1 MAVSEGITIVF
12 IVFAVIFAS
21 LALAIQV
28 AIILWRKFHPR
39 SFETV
44 TFCALCWIPPIV
56 AFMTS
61 SWWFIIFWSIF
72 FSISMLALF
81 KAHQRPLLS
90 STPGVIFN
98 WFYLVHN
105 CSFLLWMIGSMT
117 FVIGFFIGVSWL
129 MNSGTLCTL
138 NGVYFGLVGDDI
150 AMHITDNLFLKSSV
164 YHQDNA
170 LPKYFDDPFRCSLCG
185 YFVSNETRCSISCDH
200 IYHEHCIRG
209 WHMVGKK
216 SSCPICREKVDYR
229 FDRNPWETPDAVL
242 QAYHKFI
249 RWLVIYL
256 PMFFI
261 AFGILFSVYI
271 V

>member
-12 IVFAVIFAS
+12 IGFTVIFAS

-61 SWWFIIFWSIF
+61 SWWFIIFLSIF

-105 CSFLLWMIGSMT
+105 CSFLLWMIGSVT

-164 YHQDNA
+164 YHQDNV

-185 YFVSNETRCSISCDH
+185 YFVSNETRCSITVAVI
-200 IYHEHCIRG
+200 IYTMNIVFAAG
-209 WHMVGKK
+209 
-216 SSCPICREKVDYR
+216 I
-229 FDRNPWETPDAVL
+229 
-242 QAYHKFI
+242 
-249 RWLVIYL
+249 WLAKNLVVQYVERKLIIDLIAIYWKRQMQSYKL
-256 PMFFI
+256 TTSLS
-261 AFGILFSVYI
+261 AGL
-271 V
+271 